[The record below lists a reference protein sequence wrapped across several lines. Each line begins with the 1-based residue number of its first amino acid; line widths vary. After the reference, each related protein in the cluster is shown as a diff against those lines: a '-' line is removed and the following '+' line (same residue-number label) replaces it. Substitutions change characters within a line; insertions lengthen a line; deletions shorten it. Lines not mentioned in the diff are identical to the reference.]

1 MIGLRC
7 LLQKKNGLTCN
18 AESSTSKLI
27 SRSVIVLL
35 GILFC
40 NMFNFVTWNVHGL
53 TQEVKRTLLANDAA
67 RYGMDL
73 VCLQETKCTKSGDFF
88 LHNGYKLILIEQK
101 LGRHY
106 GLGFVISPK
115 MRNFVKSYSYICDRV
130 AILTLQIPTKSGSLL
145 NYRIVNAYGPTLQR
159 ATENPQ
165 EITNFSISLSPLHPM
180 FPLGMNYTYW
190 EISIPSWVGYLL
202 RIIKKPPLQ
211 SMLDAML

>member
-1 MIGLRC
+1 MTGLRC

-18 AESSTSKLI
+18 AESSTSQLI
-27 SRSVIVLL
+27 FTSVIVLL

-73 VCLQETKCTKSGDFF
+73 VCLQETKCTKSEDFF

-106 GLGFVISPK
+106 GLGFVINSK
-115 MRNFVKSYSYICDRV
+115 MRNFVKSYSYISD
-130 AILTLQIPTKSGSLL
+130 
-145 NYRIVNAYGPTLQR
+145 
-159 ATENPQ
+159 
-165 EITNFSISLSPLHPM
+165 
-180 FPLGMNYTYW
+180 W
-190 EISIPSWVGYLL
+190 
-202 RIIKKPPLQ
+202 
-211 SMLDAML
+211 